1 MRSLFGLIAHATHRF
16 VFVIPECLNAM
27 SSFPVFWSYVQWR
40 YEVSCGRSRHDVKT
54 SLFVKLC
61 DLHVCVCVVVCAK
74 VVVTKRDVV
83 MIEMRNMNL
92 KFSTMLMF
100 LMELMMIMLC
110 YFVFVLGFFDEEIES
125 EEVVRLEREEEGV
138 IIES

>member
-92 KFSTMLMF
+92 KFTTMLMF
-100 LMELMMIMLC
+100 LMELMIMLC
-110 YFVFVLGFFDEEIES
+110 YFGFCFCFCVGFF
-125 EEVVRLEREEEGV
+125 
-138 IIES
+138 